1 VLVAQVGPLLLIR
14 WVISNLAQKFSFVYI
29 NSMTLLLAFLIG
41 LCAGLRSLTP
51 PAAVAWSTYLGWLN
65 LARPWSLIGS
75 LPAVIILS
83 VLAVTEFVFDKLPNT
98 PNRTAPLGLI
108 ARTVTGGFTGACV
121 SLGGG
126 RSAYVGAGLGAVGG
140 IVGCFAGYHVRAWLV
155 KSLRQPDFNIAMLED
170 LIAIGGSLFIVS
182 RF

>member
-1 VLVAQVGPLLLIR
+1 
-14 WVISNLAQKFSFVYI
+14 
-29 NSMTLLLAFLIG
+29 MTLLFAFLIG
-41 LCAGLRSLTP
+41 LFAGLRSLTP
-51 PAAVAWSTYLGWLN
+51 PAAVAWAVYLGWLT
-65 LARPWSLIGS
+65 LAGRLSLVGS

-83 VLAVTEFVFDKLPNT
+83 LAAITEVIIDKLPNT

-108 ARTVTGGFTGACV
+108 ARIVTGGFTGACV

-126 RSAYVGAGLGAVGG
+126 QRALVGAGLGVIGG
-140 IVGCFAGYHVRAWLV
+140 IVGCFGGYEIRARLV
-155 KSLRQPDFNIAMLED
+155 KSLRQPDFNIALLED

>member
-1 VLVAQVGPLLLIR
+1 
-14 WVISNLAQKFSFVYI
+14 
-29 NSMTLLLAFLIG
+29 MTLLFAFLIG
-41 LCAGLRSLTP
+41 LFAGLRSLTP
-51 PAAVAWSTYLGWLN
+51 PAAVAWAVHLSWIR
-65 LARPWSLIGS
+65 LARPLALIGS

-83 VLAVTEFVFDKLPNT
+83 VLAVAEIFFDKLPTT

-108 ARTVTGGFTGACV
+108 GRIVTGGVTGACV

-126 RSAYVGAGLGAVGG
+126 RSAYVGAGLGVLGG
-140 IVGCFAGYHVRAWLV
+140 IAGCFGGYHARARVV
-155 KSLRQPDFNIAMLED
+155 KALRQPDFNIAMIED

>member
-1 VLVAQVGPLLLIR
+1 
-14 WVISNLAQKFSFVYI
+14 
-29 NSMTLLLAFLIG
+29 MTLIYAFLIG

-51 PAAVAWSTYLGWLN
+51 PAAVAWAVHLGWLR
-65 LARPWSLIGS
+65 LARPLSLIGS

-83 VLAVTEFVFDKLPNT
+83 LLAVTEVFIDKLPNT

-108 ARTVTGGFTGACV
+108 ARIVTGSLTGACV
-121 SLGGG
+121 SVGGG
-126 RSAYVGAGLGAVGG
+126 KSAVVGAGRGMLGG
-140 IVGCFAGYHVRAWLV
+140 IVGCFGGYQARAWLV
-155 KSLRQPDFNIAMLED
+155 RSLGQPDFNIALVED

>member
-1 VLVAQVGPLLLIR
+1 MILL
-14 WVISNLAQKFSFVYI
+14 F
-29 NSMTLLLAFLIG
+29 AFLIG
-41 LCAGLRSLTP
+41 LFAGLRSLTP
-51 PAAVAWSTYLGWLN
+51 PAAVAWAVHLGWLN
-65 LARPWSLIGS
+65 LTRPLSLVGS

-83 VLAVTEFVFDKLPNT
+83 LLAIVEIVVDKLPNT

-108 ARTVTGGFTGACV
+108 ARIVTGGFAGACI

-126 RSAYVGAGLGAVGG
+126 RSALVGAGLGVLGG
-140 IVGCFAGYHVRAWLV
+140 IVGCFGGYQARTRLVR
-155 KSLRQPDFNIAMLED
+155 SLRQPDFNIALLED